1 MAMRSLLIL
10 YSYHHHNTEKVAEVI
25 AKVLDAQ
32 IRAPQEVD
40 PGELQRYD
48 LIGFGSGIYS
58 ERHHQSILDLADRM
72 PRAADGKAF
81 IFSTCGS
88 PSMALK
94 GEQLGVTTQRFHS
107 ALRERLRAKG
117 YAVVGEFLCAGLNT
131 NSFLRYFGG
140 LNKGHPDADDLRH
153 AEEFVQGLKRD
164 ASGP

>member
-1 MAMRSLLIL
+1 MRSLLVL
-10 YSYHHHNTEKVAEVI
+10 YSYHHHNTEKVAKVI
-25 AKVLDAQ
+25 ARVLDAQ

-40 PGELQRYD
+40 PEEFQGYD

-58 ERHHQSILDLADRM
+58 ERHHPSILDLADRL
-72 PRAADGKAF
+72 PQAAGMKAF
-81 IFSTCGS
+81 IFSTSGA

-107 ALRERLRAKG
+107 ALRERLRARG

-140 LNKGHPDADDLRH
+140 LNKGHPNDEDLRH
-153 AEEFVQGLKRD
+153 AEEFANRLKAG